1 MSDPRLQPPAW
12 DAGRSAPRRRT
23 RLLVLLALPLAAW
36 YFVWLLQPERVGDP
50 ALYCILIAAELF
62 NLCQAAGFWWTI
74 TRARAPEPPEEP
86 GARRAAV
93 DVLIPVYDEPVEIVE
108 PTVRAARQM
117 RGARLSVYVLD
128 DGRRDEIREMA
139 VRLGAG
145 YIRRGNQEG
154 AKAGNIN
161 TALEHTSSPFVAV
174 FDCDHVPSPRFIERT
189 IGFMRD
195 RRMAYVQTPQY
206 YGNSR
211 TNQVAAAS
219 WAQQALFFGAIARGK
234 DGHDAMFCCGTNFL
248 FRRAALESVG
258 GFPAESVTEDFEL
271 SIKLHEGGWRSRY
284 VPEVL
289 AVGLGPEDMASYV
302 SQQQRWARGCLGA
315 IGSALRAR
323 LPLRLRVQYLLSSMY
338 FLSGWTLLAYMAFPL
353 IRILTGEQ
361 PVAAASADQ
370 FLIHFIPYFA
380 IALSTVAVAGAGAYS
395 FAGFSLAAASFWI
408 HVQATVRALLRRAPR
423 FVVTPKRGAAQRQ
436 PRSVWPALVAIAA
449 LVGAAAYGASQGHSP
464 ATLNNIAFA
473 ALHVCVLGAGVRL
486 ALVTHDKAASRI
498 GPAERAPKRSWRR
511 AILTPQWSNGRG
523 AGGGEG

>member
-1 MSDPRLQPPAW
+1 MSDPRLLRPDW
-12 DAGRSAPRRRT
+12 DAGRAAPRRRT
-23 RLLVLLALPLAAW
+23 RLFVLLALPLAAW
-36 YFVWLLQPERVGDP
+36 YFVWLLQPERVGEP
-50 ALYCILIAAELF
+50 ALYGLLVAAELF
-62 NLCQAAGFWWTI
+62 NLCQATGFWWTI
-74 TRARAPEPPEEP
+74 TRARSAERPDDVRSD
-86 GARRAAV
+86 GAGSGPAAVV
-93 DVLIPVYDEPVEIVE
+93 DVLIPVYDEPVEVVE
-108 PTVRAARQM
+108 PTVRAARAM
-117 RGARLSVYVLD
+117 RGAKVRVHVLD
-128 DGRRDEIREMA
+128 DGRRDEVRAMA
-139 VRLGAG
+139 VGLGAG
-145 YIRRGNQEG
+145 YIRRRRQKG

-161 TALEHTSSPFVAV
+161 VALAHTEAPFVAV
-174 FDCDHVPSPRFIERT
+174 FDCDHVPSPAFLERT
-189 IGFMRD
+189 LGLMRD
-195 RRMAYVQTPQY
+195 DRIAFVQTPQY

-211 TNQVAAAS
+211 SNQVAAAS

-258 GFPAESVTEDFEL
+258 GFPTKSVTEDFEL
-271 SIKLHEGGWRSRY
+271 SIRLHEQGWRSRY

-315 IGSALRAR
+315 IGSTLRAR
-323 LPLRLRVQYLLSSMY
+323 LPLRLRLQYLLSSMY
-338 FLSGWTLLAYMAFPL
+338 FLSGWTLLAYMSFPL
-353 IRILTGEQ
+353 IRILTGAQ

-370 FLIHFIPYFA
+370 FLIHFGPYFA
-380 IALSTVAVAGAGAYS
+380 LALSTVAVAGAGAYT

-408 HVQATVRALLRRAPR
+408 HIQATLRALLRRAPR

-486 ALVTHDKAASRI
+486 ALVTH
-498 GPAERAPKRSWRR
+498 APKAPSRR
-511 AILTPQWSNGRG
+511 EAAEPIAEP
-523 AGGGEG
+523 A